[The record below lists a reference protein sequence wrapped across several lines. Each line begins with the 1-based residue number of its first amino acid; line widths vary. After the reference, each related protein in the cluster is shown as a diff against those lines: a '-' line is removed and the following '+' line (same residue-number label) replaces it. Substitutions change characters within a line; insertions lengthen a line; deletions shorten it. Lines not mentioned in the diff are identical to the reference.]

1 MWRTTVGNDN
11 KVASSNDEWMLLSNT
26 DNEKKREYSIPE
38 EVMSVLPNI
47 LHVDKEGEHGDITRS
62 GGLAVDF

>member
-11 KVASSNDEWMLLSNT
+11 KVASSNDEWMLSSNT

-47 LHVDKEGEHGDITRS
+47 LHVDKEGEHEDITRS

>member
-1 MWRTTVGNDN
+1 
-11 KVASSNDEWMLLSNT
+11 MLLSNT

-47 LHVDKEGEHGDITRS
+47 LHVDKEGEHEDITRS
-62 GGLAVDF
+62 GGLAVDN